1 MDKRVLRERMR
12 RKKRQM
18 MIRHYTKIGLY
29 VVGVILAVVFV
40 IRGIIIPIASH
51 IGGGESSS
59 GKTVEA
65 QADTT
70 QADPNAA
77 VRQPLKG
84 SSDTDK
90 VGTTTVGWHE
100 DANGKWYQNADGTYY
115 ANGFQ
120 DIDGVTYSF
129 DENGYMQTG
138 WVSKGVNDY
147 YFNDDGSYDP
157 TQKRPM
163 LALTFDDGP
172 GEYTQE
178 LLDCLEENNA
188 HATFFML
195 GQNVSVYPDAPKRM
209 LEIGCEI
216 GSHSWDHTQLT
227 TIDLDAVA
235 KQFSDTDNALI
246 EACGQAASVAR
257 APYGDGNTD
266 IYNTV
271 AKPFFMWSLDTE
283 DWKLMDAD
291 ADYDAVMNGDLTDGS
306 IILMHDIHQ
315 PSVQAA
321 IRFIPELVA
330 KGYKLV
336 TVSEMAEAKN
346 VDLQYACY
354 VDFWQSTFDRGE
366 IPGYQGTVSTDG
378 TSDSSDTSGDS
389 SGDGSSDVSD
399 GSGDGSG
406 DGSDGSDVSDGSSDG
421 SSDDG
426 SYDDGSYDDGSSG
439 DGYDDGSY
447 DDSGDSE
454 DYSDDSVD
462 YGDGTE

>member
-100 DANGKWYQNADGTYY
+100 DASGKWYQNADGTYY

-321 IRFIPELVA
+321 IRFIPELIA

-406 DGSDGSDVSDGSSDG
+406 DGSDGSDVSDGSSD
-421 SSDDG
+421 DG

-439 DGYDDGSY
+439 DGSY

>member
-40 IRGIIIPIASH
+40 IRGIISPIASH

-283 DWKLMDAD
+283 DWRLMDAD

-406 DGSDGSDVSDGSSDG
+406 DGSDGSDVSDGSSD
-421 SSDDG
+421 DG

-439 DGYDDGSY
+439 DDYDDGSY

>member
-321 IRFIPELVA
+321 IRFIPELIA

-406 DGSDGSDVSDGSSDG
+406 DGSDGSDVSDGSSD
-421 SSDDG
+421 DG

-439 DGYDDGSY
+439 DGSY